1 MLEYAR
7 ESNAL
12 IHVPVRADGRKEM
25 SVLDI
30 QRSRTEVHVQGY
42 HLRADCGLVLRT
54 QSLFRLGV
62 DEVEEEE

>member
-12 IHVPVRADGRKEM
+12 IHVQVRADGRKEM